1 MEADTKG
8 TAMKGTSITC
18 FRSVAFLALMSLM
31 CLYLAACVPGI
42 STPFVTTNPTAI
54 PLPPQYLIFTYLSHA
69 ARVFAVAWSPDG
81 QRIASAGEDKTVQV
95 WDASTGNTFLTYRGH
110 SDSVNAVAWSPDG
123 QRIAS
128 ASGSYPSPG
137 DKTVQVWDASTG
149 NTLLT
154 YHGHSDGVYAVGW
167 SPDGR
172 HIASAS
178 QDQTVQVWDAGTGKT
193 N

>member
-81 QRIASAGEDKTVQV
+81 QHIASAGEDQSVQI
-95 WDASTGNTFLTYRGH
+95 WEGTTGRTLLTYRGH
-110 SDSVNAVAWSPDG
+110 SDIVTTVAWSPDG
-123 QRIAS
+123 MRFAS
-128 ASGSYPSPG
+128 SSW
-137 DKTVQVWDASTG
+137 DHTVQVWDATTG
-149 NTLLT
+149 YNIFT
-154 YHGHSDGVYAVGW
+154 Y
-167 SPDGR
+167 R
-172 HIASAS
+172 
-178 QDQTVQVWDAGTGKT
+178 
-193 N
+193 